1 MMAPLGMALAPLRL
15 LQYTPVLMLLTG
27 LSTVRCVGGAAF
39 SEAEVAR
46 VKCAV
51 CQLAMAE
58 ASTLVVETGLDL
70 KSEDD
75 VIDFADSLCTLSKR
89 EGRWLRRL
97 DVKDTAE
104 GKLKVENMTFFGEC
118 RNECLMVRKACSAV
132 LDAKQEELVELL
144 RSGTKAAALSARIC
158 KQSCKKKLGPLKQKR
173 VDEEFIQGP
182 DAGMLQMM
190 ENRDKLRA
198 ETGQVFDVMKREDMD
213 SMSDGDREAQAAQ
226 DAFAEQLRE
235 ARERSGLDWKGTE
248 L

>member
-1 MMAPLGMALAPLRL
+1 
-15 LQYTPVLMLLTG
+15 
-27 LSTVRCVGGAAF
+27 
-39 SEAEVAR
+39 
-46 VKCAV
+46 
-51 CQLAMAE
+51 
-58 ASTLVVETGLDL
+58 
-70 KSEDD
+70 
-75 VIDFADSLCTLSKR
+75 
-89 EGRWLRRL
+89 
-97 DVKDTAE
+97 
-104 GKLKVENMTFFGEC
+104 
-118 RNECLMVRKACSAV
+118 MVRKACSAV

-235 ARERSGLDWKGTE
+235 ARERSGLDWKGKE